1 MNNKKTMF
9 GGIEVISYDLNNGNR
24 DSKMEKALKE
34 GLFNYGVKKGYIK
47 PKKRGLKMINT
58 LKKHKKNPAVFNMIK
73 CRINDLKQLETSP
86 LRVGSD
92 IEAINILEKYN
103 VCLNQVNYD
112 LNLQGYKVEAL
123 EKRILESGVRNESEQ
138 INNDSL

>member
-47 PKKRGLKMINT
+47 PKKKGV
-58 LKKHKKNPAVFNMIK
+58 KN
-73 CRINDLKQLETSP
+73 D
-86 LRVGSD
+86 
-92 IEAINILEKYN
+92 
-103 VCLNQVNYD
+103 
-112 LNLQGYKVEAL
+112 
-123 EKRILESGVRNESEQ
+123 
-138 INNDSL
+138 

>member
-1 MNNKKTMF
+1 
-9 GGIEVISYDLNNGNR
+9 
-24 DSKMEKALKE
+24 
-34 GLFNYGVKKGYIK
+34 
-47 PKKRGLKMINT
+47 MINT

-123 EKRILESGVRNESEQ
+123 EKRIAESGGQ
-138 INNDSL
+138 K